1 MTEDMTSEVLINA
14 TPQETRVA
22 LLEDG
27 MLREILIERPRNRG
41 VAGNIYLG
49 HVVRVLPGMQAAF
62 VDIGLERT
70 AFLHARDLA
79 TDPEARNN
87 YQQADPHTS
96 ITSLLHEGQKITVQ
110 AVKNPIGDKGAR
122 LTARLSI
129 ASRTL
134 VYLPNSTYTGISRR
148 VEAPAVRES
157 LWSAFTNLRESVG
170 ADGGFII
177 RTAAADIDAGGGD
190 TGADTDAGEM
200 RADMEFVVR
209 TWRQILKRQSEQ
221 LTTAAPALLHR
232 DLPLALR
239 TLRDLPWRQ
248 VKKVRIDCG
257 ETCRQVTEFVA
268 ELMPAAVDR
277 IEHYTDTQPI
287 FDLHGVEDDIGK
299 ALQKRVPLKSGGH
312 LIFDQTEALTT
323 VDINTG
329 SFVGK
334 RNLEE
339 TIFQTNLEAAAVLAR
354 QLRVRNIGGIV
365 IVDFIDMSIEEH
377 RTEVMDALTRELAHD
392 PTNTEVNQ
400 MSSLGLVEITRK
412 RTSESLERLLTEPC
426 PACHGRGVQKT
437 AQSTCYE
444 IFREILR
451 GVRHGDAEKY
461 RVVAS
466 RAVIDL
472 LLENESDSLA
482 GVQKS
487 IGKTIELQAEPGY
500 RQEQFDVVSD

>member
-22 LLEDG
+22 VLEDG

-79 TDPEARNN
+79 ADPEARND
-87 YQQADPHTS
+87 YQQADPHTL

-177 RTAAADIDAGGGD
+177 RTAAADVD
-190 TGADTDAGEM
+190 ADTDAGEM
-200 RADMEFVVR
+200 RADMEFLVR

-221 LTTAAPALLHR
+221 LTTAAPAALLHR
-232 DLPLALR
+232 DLPLELR
-239 TLRDLPWRQ
+239 ALRDLPWRA

-268 ELMPAAVDR
+268 ELIPTAVDR
-277 IEHYTDTQPI
+277 IEHYTGAQPI
-287 FDLHGVEDDIGK
+287 FDLHGVEDDIDK

-334 RNLEE
+334 HNLEE

-377 RTEVMDALTRELAHD
+377 RAEVMGALERELARD
-392 PTNTEVNQ
+392 PTNTQVNQ

-412 RTSESLERLLTEPC
+412 RTSESLERLLTEAC

-451 GVRHGDAEKY
+451 AARHGDAEKY
-461 RVVAS
+461 RVVAA

-487 IGKTIELQAEPGY
+487 IGKTIQLQAEPGY

>member
-1 MTEDMTSEVLINA
+1 MTEEVLINV

-22 LLEDG
+22 LLENG
-27 MLREILIERPRNRG
+27 MLQEILIERHRNKG
-41 VAGNIYLG
+41 MTNNIYLG
-49 HVVRVLPGMQAAF
+49 NVVRVLPGMQAAF
-62 VDIGLERT
+62 VDVGLERT

-79 TDPEARNN
+79 TDPEVHNN
-87 YQQADPHTS
+87 YQQADPHTL

-122 LTARLSI
+122 LTGRLSI

-148 VEAPAVRES
+148 VEEPAVRES
-157 LWSAFTNLRESVG
+157 LWSVFTAVRAQVG

-177 RTAAADIDAGGGD
+177 RTAAAN
-190 TGADTDAGEM
+190 TNAGEI
-200 RADMEFVVR
+200 RADMEFLVR
-209 TWRQILKRQSEQ
+209 TWRKILKRQSEKS
-221 LTTAAPALLHR
+221 APALLHR
-232 DLPLALR
+232 DLPPTMRA
-239 TLRDLPWRQ
+239 LRDLPWRG

-257 ETCRQVTEFVA
+257 ETCRQVAAFVA
-268 ELMPAAVDR
+268 ELMPEAVDR
-277 IEHYTDTQPI
+277 IEHYAGARPI

-312 LIFDQTEALTT
+312 LIFDQTEAMTT

-339 TIFQTNLEAAAVLAR
+339 TIFQTNLEAVAVLAR

-365 IVDFIDMSIEEH
+365 IVDFIDMSLEAH
-377 RTEVMDALTRELAHD
+377 RARVMRALEQELARD
-392 PTNTEVNQ
+392 PTNTQMNQ

-426 PACHGRGVQKT
+426 PACQGRGIQKT
-437 AQSTCYE
+437 AQSACYE

-451 GVRHGDAEKY
+451 RARQFGAEKY

-482 GVQKS
+482 GLQKS

-500 RQEQFDVVSD
+500 RQAQFDVLPG

>member
-1 MTEDMTSEVLINA
+1 MTEDMTGEVLINA

-22 LLEDG
+22 VLEDG

-87 YQQADPHTS
+87 YQQAAPHTS

-122 LTARLSI
+122 LTGRLSI

-177 RTAAADIDAGGGD
+177 RTAAADVD
-190 TGADTDAGEM
+190 ADTGEM
-200 RADMEFVVR
+200 RADMEFLVR
-209 TWRQILKRQSEQ
+209 TWRQILKRQNEQ

-239 TLRDLPWRQ
+239 TLRDLPWRA

-268 ELMPAAVDR
+268 ELIPTAVDR
-277 IEHYTDTQPI
+277 IEHYTGAQPV
-287 FDLHGVEDDIGK
+287 FDLHGVEDDIDK

-377 RTEVMDALTRELAHD
+377 RAEVMDALARELAHD

-412 RTSESLERLLTEPC
+412 RTSESLERLLTEAC

-451 GVRHGDAEKY
+451 AARQSHHGDAEKY

-472 LLENESDSLA
+472 LLGNESDSLA

-487 IGKTIELQAEPGY
+487 IGKTIQLQTEPGY

>member
-22 LLEDG
+22 VLEDG

-122 LTARLSI
+122 LTGRLSI
-129 ASRTL
+129 PSRTL

-148 VEAPAVRES
+148 VETPAVRES

-170 ADGGFII
+170 VDGGFII
-177 RTAAADIDAGGGD
+177 RTAAADVD

-200 RADMEFVVR
+200 RADMEFLMR

-232 DLPLALR
+232 NLPLALR
-239 TLRDLPWRQ
+239 TLRDLPWRE

-268 ELMPAAVDR
+268 ELIPAAVDR
-277 IEHYTDTQPI
+277 IEHYTGTQPI

-334 RNLEE
+334 HNLEE

-377 RTEVMDALTRELAHD
+377 RAEVMGALERELARD
-392 PTNTEVNQ
+392 PTNTQVNQ

-412 RTSESLERLLTEPC
+412 RTSESLERLLAEPC

-451 GVRHGDAEKY
+451 GARHGAAEKY

-487 IGKTIELQAEPGY
+487 IGKTIQLQAEPGY